1 MASEFQELCD
11 SYGLSASDPE
21 AIDKLIM
28 IMNRNGDDM
37 DDDEI
42 ERFAEQGFII
52 DESLLPDDYE
62 PD

>member
-1 MASEFQELCD
+1 MASEFQDLCD

-28 IMNRNGDDM
+28 IMNSNGEEM
-37 DDDEI
+37 DDDDI
-42 ERFAEQGFII
+42 KFYAEQGFII
-52 DESLLPDDYE
+52 DESLLPDDYQ